1 MNDFSTWQFGECRR
15 TKPTWTTESPA
26 STTRWSSS
34 ASARVR
40 ASGFSTSTCLPA
52 STAAIA
58 QEAWELFQVQIETR
72 AISGSAS
79 SSCGSASARTAP
91 CFSATAWARSRFMSA
106 TAISSTSSFAEYAA
120 RWDWAMLPAPMTPTR
135 NFVMRVSFTWGSGEQ
150 VLGVGDP
157 ALAAQEAAL
166 PALELDR
173 GTAGEVGV
181 ADRAGHCTKVDV
193 AVADHR
199 PAQVLA
205 AAAAEPAGTRVGIGR
220 ADVEVLEVDHHRVG
234 QVLGDGDRGVLVDAH
249 EVADIQRGAEVRLVD
264 RMDDAP
270 YPLRGL
276 HEEAVVLE
284 AGGDAAACRV
294 LRDLLAR
301 GDDVGEHLLEQR
313 DVDALVAGVRHHVV
327 AHPRDPQPCGEVHVL
342 LHPCDLRR
350 IPGGEVRAD
359 RQVGQRDAGR
369 GGVLADAVHVRG
381 IRG

>member
-1 MNDFSTWQFGECRR
+1 
-15 TKPTWTTESPA
+15 
-26 STTRWSSS
+26 
-34 ASARVR
+34 
-40 ASGFSTSTCLPA
+40 
-52 STAAIA
+52 
-58 QEAWELFQVQIETR
+58 
-72 AISGSAS
+72 
-79 SSCGSASARTAP
+79 
-91 CFSATAWARSRFMSA
+91 MSA

-157 ALAAQEAAL
+157 ALAAQEAVL

-284 AGGDAAACRV
+284 AGGDAAACPIS
-294 LRDLLAR
+294 LLAATTWGSTCSNSGVSSPSWPACGTTSWR
-301 GDDVGEHLLEQR
+301 IRVIPSRAARSTYSFTRATCAGSPAERSAPIARLVSGTPAAAACSRMRSTYAGSEAMFGIGESGSSPSTASSRCSPSLSEIQSMTCGRVISPVESFEWKLYELKPKAMSA
-313 DVDALVAGVRHHVV
+313 VMVVSSWVGVR
-327 AHPRDPQPCGEVHVL
+327 
-342 LHPCDLRR
+342 
-350 IPGGEVRAD
+350 
-359 RQVGQRDAGR
+359 
-369 GGVLADAVHVRG
+369 
-381 IRG
+381 